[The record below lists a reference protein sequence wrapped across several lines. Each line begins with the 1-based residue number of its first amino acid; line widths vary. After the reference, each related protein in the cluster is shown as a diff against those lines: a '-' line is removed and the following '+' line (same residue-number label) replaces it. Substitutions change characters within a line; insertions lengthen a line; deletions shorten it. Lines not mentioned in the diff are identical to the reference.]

1 MQLYPDF
8 FMKKPATRFLAAAI
22 IVCLVAC
29 DRPAESLEE
38 KLGKLEKAAA
48 VGEARQKQLEN
59 QLAEQKR
66 SAEADTLERE
76 RAQIEQD
83 RLAMQNANAA
93 DTAAALSKLQ
103 HREAELFLK
112 EEKIS
117 KLQIESED
125 RKQALTGLE
134 KKLTA
139 KESRLAGRAP
149 LASLRNNRAR
159 VSGSPTADFSQ
170 FYEPLGDYGSWF
182 QTRNYGYV
190 FQPAVVRDRSW
201 RPYTRG
207 RWAFTDLG
215 WTWASDEPFGWACY
229 HYGRWAL
236 LRNAGWVW
244 VPGSEWAPSWVTWRE
259 SPSHIGWAPLPP
271 ETLAW
276 RGRRWD
282 SNVENT
288 FGISSQ
294 SYNFIPYNHF
304 GNNIRPYYVQSTQ
317 NTVIFGNTV
326 NITQYQIIEN
336 RIFVGGPGY
345 QRVCSEIGRPFPIH
359 RLEFNENPGFDRPG
373 RYRRSEFRGEFLEV
387 DAPRMDAVWNAA
399 LSPQRIAGDLGE
411 IEVER
416 TNQLPESLVNTF
428 QESRDAEASA
438 AEEEI
443 ARSGSNASFELERR
457 ERLEEAVNEEENRIP
472 TLPEVMPELTQ
483 EPPTVLEEST
493 PPAGVISPTDAGI
506 SSEELAL
513 EIPAPVSPTPENTES
528 PGEEIN
534 PIPAL
539 PEPQVN
545 PDTTPPSDA
554 RIQEPTAEPEPAA
567 EEKSPDQ
574 SEQIQRQ
581 QLEEAQRQQ
590 QEEMQLQQQEEM
602 QRQQQVEAQRH
613 QQEEAQREQQKEAQR
628 EQQEEMQRQQ
638 QEEAQRQQ
646 QEMQRQQQEEAQRQQ
661 QEEAQRQQQ
670 EQAQRQQQEEA
681 QRQQQEE
688 AQRQQQEEAQR
699 QQQEEAQRQQQ
710 EQQGGAG
717 E

>member
-1 MQLYPDF
+1 MQLKPDF
-8 FMKKPATRFLAAAI
+8 LMKKPATRFLAAAI
-22 IVCLVAC
+22 TVCLVAC
-29 DRPAESLEE
+29 ERPAESLEE

-48 VGEARQKQLEN
+48 FGEARQKQLEN

-139 KESRLAGRAP
+139 KESKLAGRAP

-294 SYNFIPYNHF
+294 SYNFIPYNNF
-304 GNNIRPYYVQSTQ
+304 GNNIRPYYIQSTQ

-493 PPAGVISPTDAGI
+493 PPAEAISPPDAEI
-506 SSEELAL
+506 SSKEPAS
-513 EIPAPVSPTPENTES
+513 EILGPGSPTPEITDS
-528 PGEEIN
+528 PSEEIN
-534 PIPAL
+534 AL
-539 PEPQVN
+539 PVPPEPQAT
-545 PDTTPPSDA
+545 PDPAPPSEP
-554 RIQEPTAEPEPAA
+554 RIQEPTAEPERPV

-590 QEEMQLQQQEEM
+590 QEEMQLQQQEEA
-602 QRQQQVEAQRH
+602 QRQQQEEVQRE
-613 QQEEAQREQQKEAQR
+613 QQEEAQREQQEEMQRQQHEEAQSQ
-628 EQQEEMQRQQ
+628 QQEEMQRQQ

-646 QEMQRQQQEEAQRQQ
+646 QEEAH
-661 QEEAQRQQQ
+661 
-670 EQAQRQQQEEA
+670 RQQQEEA